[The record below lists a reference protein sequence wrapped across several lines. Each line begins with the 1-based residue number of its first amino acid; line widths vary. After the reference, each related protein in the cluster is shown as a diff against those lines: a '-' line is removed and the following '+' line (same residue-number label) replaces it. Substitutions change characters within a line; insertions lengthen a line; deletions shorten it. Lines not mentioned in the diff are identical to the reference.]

1 MTALLDFV
9 SSGNM
14 TVQMEM
20 GITRLHPLPVLCSKV
35 EWASSL
41 SDSEFPLASK
51 LVDLNG
57 MNGLK
62 YTSLRDIMPC
72 SPTSVGSPRREGN
85 WCSCTT
91 ISIKNDLVK
100 HAACAYLQP
109 MITESHNDDDL
120 FVCCLSMFTNDGFLF
135 SCFKDYIWTPINAC
149 IGFFTTRIFSN
160 LSRTFGYL
168 AGHLGGL
175 FGVGVQKK

>member
-1 MTALLDFV
+1 MLDFV
-9 SSGNM
+9 PSGNM

-20 GITRLHPLPVLCSKV
+20 GIRRLHTLPMLCSKV
-35 EWASSL
+35 EWTSSL
-41 SDSEFPLASK
+41 NDSEFPLASK

-57 MNGLK
+57 MDGLK
-62 YTSLRDIMPC
+62 YTSLRDIMPS

-109 MITESHNDDDL
+109 MITESHNDDDF
-120 FVCCLSMFTNDGFLF
+120 FVCCMSIFTNNGSLF
-135 SCFKDYIWTPINAC
+135 SSFKDYIRTSIDAC
-149 IGFFTTRIFSN
+149 IGFFTNRIFSN
-160 LSRTFGYL
+160 LSKSFGCF
-168 AGHLGGL
+168 AGQLGGI

>member
-1 MTALLDFV
+1 MLDFV
-9 SSGNM
+9 PSGNM

-20 GITRLHPLPVLCSKV
+20 GIRQLHPLPVLCSKV

-41 SDSEFPLASK
+41 NDSEFPLASK
-51 LVDLNG
+51 LIDLNG
-57 MNGLK
+57 MNGLR

-91 ISIKNDLVK
+91 ISIKNNLVK

-109 MITESHNDDDL
+109 MITESHNDDDF
-120 FVCCLSMFTNDGFLF
+120 FVGCWSMFTNDGSLF
-135 SCFKDYIWTPINAC
+135 SSIKDFIRTPIDAC
-149 IGFFTTRIFSN
+149 TGFFRTRIFSN
-160 LSRTFGYL
+160 LSNTFGRL
-168 AGHLGGL
+168 AGQLRGI
-175 FGVGVQKK
+175 FGARVQKK